1 MTTTDTTRTAVGRR
15 FLEALGRRDYIA
27 LEACLRP
34 NATLRAIVP
43 SGVREDDGA
52 PAVVAR
58 YRRWTEALDDY
69 QVVDGAADEL
79 ADMIRIRYVV
89 RGIDPEIG
97 EATLFEQ
104 TAYAEVEDGAISAV
118 RVACSGDRPAA

>member
-1 MTTTDTTRTAVGRR
+1 M
-15 FLEALGRRDYIA
+15 
-27 LEACLRP
+27 
-34 NATLRAIVP
+34 
-43 SGVREDDGA
+43 REDDGA

-58 YRRWTEALDDY
+58 YRRWTEALDEY

-79 ADMIRIRYVV
+79 ADMVRIRYVV

-104 TAYAEVEDGAISAV
+104 TAYAEVEDGAISAE
-118 RVACSGDRPAA
+118 RVACSGERPLV